1 MNAATAIATWT
12 SICIDCPNAEQLARF
27 YHGLTQLPL
36 HDWGG
41 GYFSVGAEDSIAIA
55 FEQVEGYQPPTWPTQ
70 ERGQQLHLCF
80 QVNDLGESVAA
91 AEALGATLAA
101 TQPGETWR
109 VMLDPAGHPFCL
121 SPRAGA
127 E

>member
-1 MNAATAIATWT
+1 MAIATWS
-12 SICIDCPNAEQLARF
+12 SICIDCPDAKQLAQF
-27 YHGLTQLPL
+27 YHDLSGLPL

-41 GYFSVGAEDSIAIA
+41 GYYSVGDEGAISIV
-55 FEQVEGYQPPTWPTQ
+55 FEQVDGYQPPTWPTQ

-80 QVNDLGESVAA
+80 QVDNLDAA
-91 AEALGATLAA
+91 VTSAEGIGATLAE

-121 SPRAGA
+121 SPRSTSDSS